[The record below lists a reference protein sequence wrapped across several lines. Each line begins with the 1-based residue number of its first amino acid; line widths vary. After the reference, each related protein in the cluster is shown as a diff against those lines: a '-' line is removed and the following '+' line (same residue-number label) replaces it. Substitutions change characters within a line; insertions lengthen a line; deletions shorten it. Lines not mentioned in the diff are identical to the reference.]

1 MDIFDQ
7 IAAGVR
13 PPPPP
18 SAHISEALPSLQ
30 EQQLSY
36 ALAKQVPDMERGF
49 TIATSYG
56 DIAIAPGW
64 MADRIRRHLEHVL
77 RAELKEMQKGAA

>member
-1 MDIFDQ
+1 MDELDIT
-7 IAAGVR
+7 
-13 PPPPP
+13 
-18 SAHISEALPSLQ
+18 
-30 EQQLSY
+30 Y
-36 ALAKQVPDMERGF
+36 ALSKQIPDMERGF

>member
-30 EQQLSY
+30 EQ
-36 ALAKQVPDMERGF
+36 PGR
-49 TIATSYG
+49 TATKKL
-56 DIAIAPGW
+56 
-64 MADRIRRHLEHVL
+64 DRILLHRQLPMVL
-77 RAELKEMQKGAA
+77 YLQHFSWTRSE